1 MKEMDE
7 KYALRK
13 KYRDRN
19 AYIDGNVTKHAV
31 IYFPTDIFFQELY
44 FHSNRLNKWFCSAR
58 EEFWLILCSQKACYI
73 AKFLVWQ
80 VLSLH

>member
-19 AYIDGNVTKHAV
+19 AYIDGNVTKRAE
-31 IYFPTDIFFQELY
+31 IYFPTGILFQGLY
-44 FHSNRLNKWFCSAR
+44 FHPLRLNKWVCSTR
-58 EEFWLILCSQKACYI
+58 DRF
-73 AKFLVWQ
+73 
-80 VLSLH
+80 

>member
-31 IYFPTDIFFQELY
+31 IYFPLTFFFKGFIFIHFD
-44 FHSNRLNKWFCSAR
+44 
-58 EEFWLILCSQKACYI
+58 
-73 AKFLVWQ
+73 
-80 VLSLH
+80 

>member
-19 AYIDGNVTKHAV
+19 AYIDGNVTKRAV
-31 IYFPTDIFFQELY
+31 IYFRTDILFQGLY
-44 FHSNRLNKWFCSAR
+44 FHSL
-58 EEFWLILCSQKACYI
+58 
-73 AKFLVWQ
+73 
-80 VLSLH
+80 

>member
-19 AYIDGNVTKHAV
+19 AYIDGKVTKPAV
-31 IYFPTDIFFQELY
+31 IYFPTDIFFKG
-44 FHSNRLNKWFCSAR
+44 FISIHFD
-58 EEFWLILCSQKACYI
+58 
-73 AKFLVWQ
+73 
-80 VLSLH
+80 

>member
-19 AYIDGNVTKHAV
+19 AYIDGNVTKCAV
-31 IYFPTDIFFQELY
+31 MYFPTDNLFQGLY
-44 FHSNRLNKWFCSAR
+44 FHSLGLSKWFCST
-58 EEFWLILCSQKACYI
+58 ID
-73 AKFLVWQ
+73 KF
-80 VLSLH
+80 